1 MQPSLSYAQGRNS
14 RCSNPR
20 RNPLIAHD
28 VIADNCRR
36 EVNTLVNDRS
46 LVHRIRGGEQDAAT
60 QLYLKYAAR
69 LQSWA
74 SSQTSSV
81 YATRFD
87 EEDVVQ
93 SVFRTFFRRVSE
105 GLYDVPPGEEL
116 WQLLLVIALNK
127 IRTLANHHRAQK
139 RDVGKTC
146 GSEALEIAGR
156 QAHSVDETSLHV
168 LQIVL
173 DELFVGMT
181 ATQRDVVQLRIEGHK
196 TDDIAQRTGRCS
208 RTVERVL
215 QLFRLK
221 LSEQLNVGAYQ
232 PH

>member
-1 MQPSLSYAQGRNS
+1 MVGTGKKGFVGLVSDESLIQG
-14 RCSNPR
+14 
-20 RNPLIAHD
+20 
-28 VIADNCRR
+28 
-36 EVNTLVNDRS
+36 
-46 LVHRIRGGEQDAAT
+46 IRGGEQEAAT

-74 SSQTSSV
+74 SSQTSRA

-127 IRTLANHHRAQK
+127 IRKLANHHRAQK
-139 RDVGKTC
+139 RDVGKTR
-146 GSEALEIAGR
+146 GSEVLEVAG
-156 QAHSVDETSLHV
+156 SESLSTDETSMQI
-168 LQIVL
+168 LQMVL
-173 DELFVGMT
+173 DELFGDMT
-181 ATQRDVVQLRIEGHK
+181 ATQRDVVQLRIEGYK
-196 TDDIAQRTGRCS
+196 TDDIAERTGRS
-208 RTVERVL
+208 RRTVERVL

-221 LSEQLNVGAYQ
+221 LSDELNVGVHQ
-232 PH
+232 SP